1 MNLIR
6 PDSDEHRYTILSNLA
21 TNVAR
26 RLGLM
31 MKPYD
36 ASAVR
41 DTSGSVHWMYVF
53 DEHESRIYRTQN
65 GMQRMA
71 DIDLAKNKLMD
82 LDDISDR
89 IRSAIEKLLIEN
101 Y

>member
-1 MNLIR
+1 MNLIK
-6 PDSDEHRYTILSNLA
+6 PDSDEHRFSILSSLT

-26 RLGLM
+26 RLGVT

-36 ASAVR
+36 AKAVK
-41 DTSGSVHWMYVF
+41 DNSGSVHWMYVF

-65 GMQRMA
+65 GTQRMA
-71 DIDLAKNKLMD
+71 DIVIGGNKLMD
-82 LDDISDR
+82 LDELSDR
-89 IRSAIEKLLIEN
+89 IRSAVKKLMIEN